1 MIKDALTLVLSQ
13 LNDYIH
19 QQLASMN
26 SSTPIV
32 VLNSITDG
40 SGTTVSG
47 KDLVTITLANVEE
60 ECINKAQQ
68 FQRNRNNSTY
78 SYVQPE
84 IRLNLLLLLSIRPD
98 TTPESYNDAL
108 TKLTYVSQFFQL
120 HPYLDQSSIRHPQ
133 VSDSL
138 ERLNI
143 TLVSPTFE
151 QQSYI
156 WGVHGGTY
164 LPSLL
169 YRVSLVTIQGAV
181 LDREVT
187 SVSDISISA
196 DSGGL

>member
-1 MIKDALTLVLSQ
+1 MIKDALTLISSE
-13 LNDYIH
+13 LNSYIH

-26 SSTPIV
+26 SSTPVV

-40 SGTTVSG
+40 VGGAVSV
-47 KDLVTITLANVEE
+47 KDIITITLANAEE

-68 FQRNRNNSTY
+68 FQRTRHESTY

-84 IRLNLLLLLSIRPD
+84 IRLNLLLLISVRPD
-98 TTPESYNDAL
+98 TTTESYNDAL
-108 TKLTYVSQFFQL
+108 TKLTFVSQFFQST
-120 HPYLDQSSIRHPQ
+120 PFLDQSTIHHPQ

-169 YRVSLVTIQGAV
+169 YKVSLVKIQGET
-181 LDREVT
+181 LDREVS
-187 SVSDISISA
+187 SVSDITISA